1 MDRNRNERN
10 ENVRGEDAFEMDKS
24 FGLGVLLKL
33 TKTSVDGI
41 QIWEREGKLTANV
54 GRTELGRAVDRT
66 IKAHHINL
74 KVK

>member
-1 MDRNRNERN
+1 MDRMKSNEKKQVRK
-10 ENVRGEDAFEMDKS
+10 ENSFEMAKS

-33 TKTSVDGI
+33 TKTSVGGI
-41 QIWEREGKLTANV
+41 KIWEREGKLRSNV
-54 GRTELGRAVDRT
+54 GRAELCLAVDKT